1 MKKTIRDID
10 WSDKT
15 AVVRCDFN
23 VPLVNGKISD
33 DTRIVAALPTIN
45 YLRDNGAKV
54 VILSH
59 LGRPKGEPNDD
70 FSLYPVAER
79 LSERLGAHVNF
90 IKSDVVVDNKVSKA
104 VKNLDPSE
112 VALLE
117 NVRYR
122 SEETKNDPTFA
133 RELASLGD
141 VFVQEAFGT
150 AHRAHAS
157 TTGIAD
163 YIPAVSGFLIEK
175 ELKFLGAAI
184 EKPERPLA
192 AIMGGAKVKDKIP
205 VIINLLDKIDYL
217 VIGGGMVYTFLKAE
231 GYSIGKSIFDE
242 EGYELIGKIK
252 AEAATNGV
260 KLILPVD
267 VVAAKEFSNESEHGV
282 YSVSEI
288 PDDMMGMDIGPKSEQ
303 LYCSELEKCKT
314 VVWNGPMGVFEMPT
328 FASGT
333 RAIAECLAS
342 IDATTIIGGGDS
354 AAAVTSFGLADK
366 MTHISTGGGASLEF
380 LEGKDLPGIACL
392 NEK

>member
-45 YLRDNGAKV
+45 YLRDHGAKV

-314 VVWNGPMGVFEMPT
+314 VVWNGPMGVFEMPM

-380 LEGKDLPGIACL
+380 LEGKELPGIACL

>member
-45 YLRDNGAKV
+45 YLRDHGAKV

-79 LSERLGAHVNF
+79 LSESLGAHVNF
-90 IKSDVVVDNKVSKA
+90 IKSDLVVDNKVSKA

-252 AEAATNGV
+252 AEAATKGV

-333 RAIAECLAS
+333 RVIAECLAS

-380 LEGKDLPGIACL
+380 LEGKELPGIACL

>member
-45 YLRDNGAKV
+45 YLRDHGAKV

-252 AEAATNGV
+252 TEAATKGV

-267 VVAAKEFSNESEHGV
+267 VVAAKEFSNESEHDV

-380 LEGKDLPGIACL
+380 LEGKELPGIACL

>member
-45 YLRDNGAKV
+45 YLRDHGAKV

-70 FSLYPVAER
+70 FSLHPVAER

-90 IKSDVVVDNKVSKA
+90 IKSDLVVDNKVSKA

-252 AEAATNGV
+252 AEAATKGV

-267 VVAAKEFSNESEHGV
+267 IVAAKEFSNESEHDV

-380 LEGKDLPGIACL
+380 LEGKELPGIACL

>member
-45 YLRDNGAKV
+45 YLRDHGAKV

-90 IKSDVVVDNKVSKA
+90 IKSDLVVDDKVSEA

-252 AEAATNGV
+252 AEAATKGV

-267 VVAAKEFSNESEHGV
+267 IVAAKEFSNESEHDV

-380 LEGKDLPGIACL
+380 LEGKELPGIACL

>member
-70 FSLYPVAER
+70 FSLHPVAER

-90 IKSDVVVDNKVSKA
+90 IKSDLVVDDKVSEA

-122 SEETKNDPTFA
+122 SEETKNDPKFA

-205 VIINLLDKIDYL
+205 VIINLLDKIDCL
-217 VIGGGMVYTFLKAE
+217 FIGGGMVYTFLKAE

-252 AEAATNGV
+252 TEAATKGV

-380 LEGKDLPGIACL
+380 LEGKELPGIACL

>member
-45 YLRDNGAKV
+45 YLRDHGAKV

-79 LSERLGAHVNF
+79 LSEKLGSHVNF
-90 IKSDVVVDNKVSKA
+90 IKSDVVVDDKVSEA
-104 VKNLDPSE
+104 VNNLAPSE

-184 EKPERPLA
+184 KKTERPLA

-242 EGYELIGKIK
+242 EGFELIGKIK
-252 AEAATNGV
+252 AEAATKGV

-267 VVAAKEFSNESEHGV
+267 IVAAKEFSNESEHGV

-380 LEGKDLPGIACL
+380 LEGKELPGIACL

>member
-45 YLRDNGAKV
+45 YLRDHGAKV

-79 LSERLGAHVNF
+79 LSEKLESHVNF
-90 IKSDVVVDNKVSKA
+90 IKSDVVIDNKVYEA
-104 VKNLDPSE
+104 VKNLAPSE

-122 SEETKNDPTFA
+122 NEETDNDPVFA

-217 VIGGGMVYTFLKAE
+217 FIGGGMVYTFLKAE

-252 AEAATNGV
+252 AAAATKGV

-267 VVAAKEFSNESEHGV
+267 VVAAEEFSNESEHGV

-380 LEGKDLPGIACL
+380 LEGKKLPGIECL